1 MIRFPVGPS
10 FRCSPR
16 HPNSTKV
23 DFSWKIPRR
32 RISSNGMIRYYC
44 PSPKIR
50 KPQSAFPIRFFIGR
64 KTFRSLECP
73 PKFKARQDI
82 ERPNPKKAF
91 FKHPS
96 IGIRPFIAR
105 LPKSCPK
112 GLKQAKKGEI
122 GPNFSCSKISRGSA
136 CDTKLFYSLHRRS
149 GHQSLSR
156 TVRRNPIEVAI
167 GEVPSSEC
175 VLQ

>member
-1 MIRFPVGPS
+1 KILNGRTRKKPFSSIR
-10 FRCSPR
+10 
-16 HPNSTKV
+16 
-23 DFSWKIPRR
+23 
-32 RISSNGMIRYYC
+32 
-44 PSPKIR
+44 
-50 KPQSAFPIRFFIGR
+50 
-64 KTFRSLECP
+64 RSEY
-73 PKFKARQDI
+73 D
-82 ERPNPKKAF
+82 
-91 FKHPS
+91 
-96 IGIRPFIAR
+96 PFIAR

-122 GPNFSCSKISRGSA
+122 GPNFSYSKISRGSA